1 MTDSNKT
8 HLLTIVDRSGS
19 MSYVAA
25 DMRGGLDTFFKEQAE
40 LDGECLVDYV
50 QFDTEYEKVFED
62 TPVADAKAILQPRGG
77 TALLDAIGKGVTD
90 LGEKLA
96 KLDESQRPGT
106 VLVVVVT
113 DGHENSSRE
122 WDAEAVKELIKRQEN
137 EWNWKFTFLGANID
151 AVAVGAQFG
160 FSVESS
166 LTYSTANIGQ
176 TMSSLNTYAGATRS
190 GVKGAYTDE
199 DRRNALEPDN
209 S

>member
-8 HLLTIVDRSGS
+8 QLLVIVDRSGS
-19 MSYVAA
+19 MAPVAA
-25 DMRGGLDTFFKEQAE
+25 DMRGGLDTFFKEQSE
-40 LDGECLVDYV
+40 LDGECLVDYI

-62 TPVADAKAILQPRGG
+62 RPVADAKAVLQPRGG
-77 TALLDAIGKGVTD
+77 TALLDAIGKGVTE

-96 KLDESQRPGT
+96 KLNEDQRPGT

-113 DGHENSSRE
+113 DGYENSSTE
-122 WDAEAVKELIKRQEN
+122 WSADAVKAIIKEQEDK
-137 EWNWKFTFLGANID
+137 WNWKFTFLGANID

-160 FSVESS
+160 FSSDSS

-190 GVKGAYTDE
+190 GLKGAYSDE
-199 DRRNALEPDN
+199 DRRAALEPDN

>member
-1 MTDSNKT
+1 MTNPNKT

-25 DMRGGLDTFFKEQAE
+25 DMRGGLDTFFKEQSE

-62 TPVADAKAILQPRGG
+62 TPVADAKAVLVPRGG
-77 TALLDAIGKGVTD
+77 TALLDAIGKGVTE
-90 LGEKLA
+90 LGEKFA
-96 KLDESQRPGT
+96 HLDEDSRPGT

-113 DGHENSSRE
+113 DGEENSSRE
-122 WDAEAVKELIKRQEN
+122 WSADTVKALIKQQED
-137 EWNWKFTFLGANID
+137 EWGWKFTFLGANID

-160 FSVESS
+160 FAADSS

-176 TMSSLNTYAGATRS
+176 TMSSLNTYVGTTRS
-190 GVKGAYTDE
+190 GLKGVYSDE
-199 DRRNALEPDN
+199 DRNNAVNP
-209 S
+209 